1 MEIPESIHHRPCA
14 EHRLTCAVV
23 AGAPSASQTTREES
37 RHAGI
42 GLTSIVS
49 YNIRHESSGRGVGM
63 GIGIRIEN
71 LRKVYDTPPP
81 SAARG
86 AGFSFVS
93 QRSAG
98 TKEKKKK
105 FEVVALDGIT
115 LEMQAGEVFGLL
127 GPNGAGKSTTIGV
140 LTTRTRPTSGR
151 AFIGEYDVW
160 QEQVKAKRLIG
171 VVPQRPNLDFAL
183 TAREI
188 LLFHGA
194 YFGQGAR
201 ERAQRADAL
210 LEHFKLTDRADH
222 MVRSY
227 SGGMM
232 QRISIARAMMHDPEV
247 LFLDEPSAGLDPQ
260 TRLLLWEIVRDYN
273 RQGKTIVL
281 TTHDMS
287 EADSLCG
294 RLAIIDHG
302 KIIAQ
307 GTPAEL
313 KASIPGG
320 YLLRLRFNR
329 VPPELVADL
338 QKLPGVTEVRAANQ
352 SGADVYA
359 DRGGPLIAPI
369 VNAAQALDVELHDV
383 HIAEPSLET
392 LFLHHTGRSLRD

>member
-1 MEIPESIHHRPCA
+1 
-14 EHRLTCAVV
+14 
-23 AGAPSASQTTREES
+23 
-37 RHAGI
+37 
-42 GLTSIVS
+42 
-49 YNIRHESSGRGVGM
+49 M

-86 AGFSFVS
+86 AGFSFVA
-93 QRSAG
+93 QRSTG
-98 TKEKKKK
+98 PKEKKKK
-105 FEVVALDGIT
+105 FEVVAIDGVS
-115 LEMQAGEVFGLL
+115 LEMRPGEVFGLL

-151 AFIGEYDVW
+151 AFIGDHDVW

-201 ERAQRADAL
+201 ERAERSQQL
-210 LEHFKLTDRADH
+210 LEKFKLTDRADH

-273 RQGKTIVL
+273 RAGKTIVL
-281 TTHDMS
+281 TTHYME
-287 EADSLCG
+287 EADSLCD

-302 KIIAQ
+302 KIIAT
-307 GTPAEL
+307 GAPKEL
-313 KASIPGG
+313 KSSIPGG

-329 VPPELVADL
+329 VPEELMAEL
-338 QKLPGVTEVRAANQ
+338 KKLPGVTEVRSADHIA
-352 SGADVYA
+352 ADVYA
-359 DRGGPLIAPI
+359 DRGGPLISAI
-369 VNAAQALDVELHDV
+369 VAAAQSVNVELHDV